1 MSQVKVGTVSIDTGS
16 AKVQRKVWNNPLE
29 AIRAKC
35 IDCSGG
41 STHEVRIC
49 SVFDCPQWRCR
60 MGVRP
65 NTLAKTRPELLD
77 PDAVAIAAGQQF
89 YVEARGIL
97 ASRNCPK
104 RTVWGW
110 CPTSR
115 LGRHQRSTSH
125 RFYAV
130 QGEREDGSGRTSGV
144 KALGTVGMLRSI
156 TSPTQPSAP
165 LTDEKSPNLAGVA
178 VSIQYRV
185 RSWAIPTTA
194 DSLVDAAP
202 IEEAAPRSPG
212 LLLQVTLCGIRRRTC
227 CTLSVNGTAV
237 LSIDRTTSNRVL
249 KSKRGLCASRGLATA
264 TDEIAKQ

>member
-89 YVEARGIL
+89 YVEARGNPRKSELSDEPYGAGVPHPAWDDIKGL
-97 ASRNCPK
+97 PVTDSA
-104 RTVWGW
+104 
-110 CPTSR
+110 
-115 LGRHQRSTSH
+115 RSK
-125 RFYAV
+125 ANAKN
-130 QGEREDGSGRTSGV
+130 GSGRTSGV
-144 KALGTVGMLRSI
+144 KTLDCRESSCSI
-156 TSPTQPSAP
+156 TSPTKPSAP
-165 LTDEKSPNLAGVA
+165 LTDAKKPDL
-178 VSIQYRV
+178 
-185 RSWAIPTTA
+185 
-194 DSLVDAAP
+194 
-202 IEEAAPRSPG
+202 EALP
-212 LLLQVTLCGIRRRTC
+212 
-227 CTLSVNGTAV
+227 
-237 LSIDRTTSNRVL
+237 
-249 KSKRGLCASRGLATA
+249 
-264 TDEIAKQ
+264 